1 MNDNKAI
8 LISAAI
14 VAGAI
19 VLSSILILTRD
30 PAPKSSS
37 VVSKPSPSAT
47 PIDVTPITTLPST
60 TPEPVVIPSNL
71 PVPSVPSV
79 IPSIDSKP
87 YSPPTIQQ
95 PSPMPRPI
103 ISPLPPVKKNDA
115 PTPVNIQRPATDS
128 FIQGYYQK
136 LQNAQYQSAWQD
148 LSGDFQGNRS
158 ANPGGYQGEYLKWWS
173 SFGKQTKVKKVE
185 TMKIAP
191 DKATV
196 RAHCQFNG
204 KSYIAQY
211 YLKFDLASGAWK
223 IYGIDKL
230 SWICSNSKMA
240 TVHYCFYALI
250 HTDNGIDQQE

>member
-30 PAPKSSS
+30 NVPQRSS
-37 VVSKPSPSAT
+37 VAIEPSPSAIPLDIPPPT
-47 PIDVTPITTLPST
+47 PLAN
-60 TPEPVVIPSNL
+60 PEPVVPISQPSAS
-71 PVPSVPSV
+71 P
-79 IPSIDSKP
+79 ISKP
-87 YSPPTIQQ
+87 VQSLPPPAPPTLNKPQPQIQPQ
-95 PSPMPRPI
+95 NIPV
-103 ISPLPPVKKNDA
+103 SPLPTVQRTAAPVS
-115 PTPVNIQRPATDS
+115 IQRPASDS
-128 FIQGYYQK
+128 FIQSYYGK
-136 LQNAQYQSAWQD
+136 LQSAQYQSAWQD
-148 LSGDFQGNRS
+148 LSGEFQGNRS
-158 ANPGGYQGEYLKWWS
+158 ANPGGYAGEYLKWWS

-185 TMKIAP
+185 TVKTAP

-211 YLKFDLASGAWK
+211 YLKFETSSGAWK

-230 SWICSNSKMA
+230 S
-240 TVHYCFYALI
+240 
-250 HTDNGIDQQE
+250 

>member
-30 PAPKSSS
+30 NVPQRSS
-37 VVSKPSPSAT
+37 VAIEPSPSAIPLDIPPPT
-47 PIDVTPITTLPST
+47 PLAN
-60 TPEPVVIPSNL
+60 PEPVVPISQPSAS
-71 PVPSVPSV
+71 P
-79 IPSIDSKP
+79 ISKP
-87 YSPPTIQQ
+87 VQSLPPPAPPTLNKPQPIQIQ
-95 PSPMPRPI
+95 PQNIPV
-103 ISPLPPVKKNDA
+103 SPLPTVQRTAA
-115 PTPVNIQRPATDS
+115 PSIQRPASDS
-128 FIQGYYQK
+128 FIQSYYGK
-136 LQNAQYQSAWQD
+136 LQSAQYQSAWQD
-148 LSGDFQGNRS
+148 LSGEFQGNRS
-158 ANPGGYQGEYLKWWS
+158 ANPGGYAGEYLKWWS

-185 TMKIAP
+185 TVKTAP

-211 YLKFDLASGAWK
+211 YLKFETSSGAWK

-230 SWICSNSKMA
+230 S
-240 TVHYCFYALI
+240 
-250 HTDNGIDQQE
+250 

>member
-14 VAGAI
+14 VASAI

-30 PAPKSSS
+30 NVPQSSS
-37 VVSKPSPSAT
+37 VVSKPSPAAT
-47 PIDVTPITTLPST
+47 PLDAAPATLPST
-60 TPEPVVIPSNL
+60 SPEPSVTPSNL
-71 PVPSVPSV
+71 PIPPVVPP
-79 IPSIDSKP
+79 IENKP
-87 YSPPTIQQ
+87 YSPPPAPVNKPQ
-95 PSPMPRPI
+95 PLPI
-103 ISPLPPVKKNDA
+103 PIAPVSPLPPVKKTDSPPAN
-115 PTPVNIQRPATDS
+115 VQRPATDS
-128 FIQGYYQK
+128 FIQGYYSK

-148 LSGDFQGNRS
+148 LSGEFQGNRS

-173 SFGKQTKVKKVE
+173 SFGKQTKVRKVE
-185 TMKIAP
+185 TMKITP

-211 YLKFDLASGAWK
+211 YLKFDPASGAWK

-230 SWICSNSKMA
+230 S
-240 TVHYCFYALI
+240 
-250 HTDNGIDQQE
+250 